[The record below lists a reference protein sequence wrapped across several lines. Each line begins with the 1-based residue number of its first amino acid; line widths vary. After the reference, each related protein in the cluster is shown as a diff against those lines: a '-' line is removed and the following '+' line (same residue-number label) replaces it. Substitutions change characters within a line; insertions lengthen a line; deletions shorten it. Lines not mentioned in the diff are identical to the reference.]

1 MNDAKQPQITTDTT
15 ILDQLALVL
24 HQLDELERR
33 LTVVEN
39 TRGNPLTGRPVHT
52 MLARDNNS

>member
-39 TRGNPLTGRPVHT
+39 TRGKPHTGRTVHT